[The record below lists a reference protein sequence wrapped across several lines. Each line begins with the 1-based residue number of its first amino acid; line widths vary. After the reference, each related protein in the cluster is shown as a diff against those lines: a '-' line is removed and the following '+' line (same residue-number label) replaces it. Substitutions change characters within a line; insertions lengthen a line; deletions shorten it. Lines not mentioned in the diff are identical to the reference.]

1 MALLQRSSL
10 SQGHSRNTRIRPSP
24 QQHGPGTSMYSLFSN
39 DFSASVSGSACNVQ
53 SIEFYATLLDLAMSL
68 IGEGMSVLWFLV
80 EGQMSN
86 GKWSAYVLRKSKRFS
101 TLSIQDI

>member
-10 SQGHSRNTRIRPSP
+10 SQGHNRNTRIRPSP
-24 QQHGPGTSMYSLFSN
+24 QQYGPAQVYSLFSN